1 MMSYAQWGNALYSG
15 EKSYRIVPK
24 RRIFVRAAL
33 AVIAICAILIGIFG
47 LNRSFEFTGGSQ
59 FTLTGLS
66 ETSQQPA
73 YDAIQKGNAF
83 LLLALMVSEFRPN
96 LWIHKRHSRFAK
108 LLQAPTR
115 SMRRMFS
122 LHLSVLPGDAMLL
135 LKLRNRS

>member
-33 AVIAICAILIGIFG
+33 AVIVICAILIGIFG

-73 YDAIQKGNAF
+73 YDAIQKGN
-83 LLLALMVSEFRPN
+83 LASEVRVSSP
-96 LWIHKRHSRFAK
+96 WIRKRHSRFVRH
-108 LLQAPTR
+108 LQAPTR
-115 SMRRMFS
+115 SMRRTYS
-122 LHLSVLPGDAMLL
+122 LHLLVLPGDAMLL
-135 LKLRNRS
+135 LKLRNHS

>member
-73 YDAIQKGNAF
+73 YDAIQKGN
-83 LLLALMVSEFRPN
+83 LASEVRVS
-96 LWIHKRHSRFAK
+96 
-108 LLQAPTR
+108 
-115 SMRRMFS
+115 
-122 LHLSVLPGDAMLL
+122 SVGVDGIRVQTESQIGRAHV
-135 LKLRNRS
+135 